1 MCLKTFNCFVFYILL
16 CIIHF
21 HKQLLSFWAKD
32 IKDGRKGGM
41 ETAEKVVKE
50 EVSVRVEDAQ
60 RQIIC
65 CGDP

>member
-1 MCLKTFNCFVFYILL
+1 
-16 CIIHF
+16 
-21 HKQLLSFWAKD
+21 
-32 IKDGRKGGM
+32 M